1 MGETAGVAASQ
12 MDDAAARAFA
22 SGFDL
27 RRLPDGFTTD
37 PFPFYAALRRHDP
50 VHRLPDGGVFLT
62 RYEDCAA
69 VYRDPARFLSD
80 KKPEFGPKY
89 GIGTPLFRH
98 HTTSLVF
105 NDPPLHTR
113 VSKLLAPA
121 FTPRALELLQP
132 RFEAMVERLLDRAA
146 QAGGMDVIGDFA
158 AALPVEIIG
167 DMLGIP
173 QQERQPLRDWSL
185 AILGALEPALT
196 KEAEAWGNRSVRDFS
211 DYLDRHIAARRAL
224 PDGQRGGFGVVLDM
238 LLAETHAGDRLTGEE
253 LVQNCI
259 FLLNAGHETTTNL
272 IGNGIDLLLRFPD
285 QKARLVGDPSLMRL
299 AVEEMLRCE
308 SSNQLGNR
316 RAAEDSVIGGI
327 AIAKGTQITIGI
339 GAANR
344 DPDQFPD
351 PDRFDITREPNR
363 HLAFGLGIHA
373 CAGMTLARM
382 EGRIAISRLLARFP
396 GFRASGGAVRGGR
409 ARFRGFLS
417 YPIQL
422 G

>member
-1 MGETAGVAASQ
+1 MGEGMIAATTLE
-12 MDDAAARAFA
+12 DDAAARAFV

-27 RRLPDGFTTD
+27 RQLPDGFTAD

-69 VYRDPARFLSD
+69 VYRDPARFRSD

-113 VSKLLAPA
+113 VRKLLAPA
-121 FTPRALELLQP
+121 FTPRALDLLQP
-132 RFEAMVERLLDRAA
+132 RFEAMVERLLDGAA
-146 QAGGMDVIGDFA
+146 AVGGMDVISDFA

-173 QQERQPLRDWSL
+173 QEERGPLRDWSL

-196 KEAEAWGNRSVRDFS
+196 PEAEAWGNRSVTDFS
-211 DYLDRHIAARRAL
+211 DYLDRHIAARRVL
-224 PDGQRGGFGVVLDM
+224 PDSQRGGFGAVLDM

-285 QKARLVGDPSLMRL
+285 QKARLIAEPALMRP

-316 RAAEDSVIGGI
+316 RAAEDCVIGGA

-351 PDRFDITREPNR
+351 SDRFDITREPNR

-396 GFRASGGAVRGGR
+396 DFRAAGGAVRGGR

-417 YPIQL
+417 YPIHL
-422 G
+422 A